1 MPLPLEA
8 ILRPHTECMP
18 VNNGDILVAKGLNVS
33 YGESKVLF
41 DAHLSLK
48 PGQLVTCVGRNG
60 AGKTTLLK
68 TIAGFLK
75 PTSGS
80 ITYNNT
86 NLIGVMSYDIARM
99 GLKYIPQ
106 DKRVFSDLTVREN
119 LELGSYATQDYN
131 WDQVTEYFPRLRQLM
146 DRKGGYLSGG
156 ERQMLMIGRA
166 ILGSPKVLLID
177 EPTEGL
183 APSIVAQLRDVLKE
197 LSRKSALVIVEQNLP
212 LVCAISDKI
221 YAIKEGR
228 IVTEISDEESIR
240 SNICEQYL

>member
-1 MPLPLEA
+1 MEPAMP
-8 ILRPHTECMP
+8 TETESMAMNHDELLA
-18 VNNGDILVAKGLNVS
+18 VRGVNVS

-41 DAHLSLK
+41 DAHLSVRQ
-48 PGQLVTCVGRNG
+48 GQVVACVGRNG

-68 TIAGFLK
+68 SIGGFLK

-80 ITYNNT
+80 ITFNNT
-86 NLIGVMSYDIARM
+86 NLIGLPPYHIARM

-106 DKRVFSDLTVREN
+106 DKKVFSDLTVREN
-119 LELGSYATQDYN
+119 LELGSYATKDYQ
-131 WDQVTEYFPRLRQLM
+131 WDQVTNLFPRLKPLM

-166 ILGSPKVLLID
+166 MLGSPKVLLID

-183 APSIVAQLRDVLKE
+183 APSLVEQLKNVFKE
-197 LSRKSALVIVEQNLP
+197 LSKKTALVVVEQNLS
-212 LVCAISDKI
+212 LVCAISDKV
-221 YAIKEGR
+221 YAIKEGH
-228 IVTEISDEESIR
+228 IITEISDEESIR

>member
-1 MPLPLEA
+1 MAMNSNE
-8 ILRPHTECMP
+8 ILAVR
-18 VNNGDILVAKGLNVS
+18 GLNVS

-41 DAHLSLK
+41 DAHLTVK
-48 PGQLVTCVGRNG
+48 PGQVVSCVGRNG

-68 TIAGFLK
+68 SIGGFLK

-80 ITYNNT
+80 ITFNQT
-86 NLIGVMSYDIARM
+86 DLIGRMPYDIAKM

-106 DKRVFSDLTVREN
+106 DKKVFSDLTVREN
-119 LELGSYATQDYN
+119 LELGSYATKDYN
-131 WDQVTEYFPRLRQLM
+131 WDQVTDLFPKLKPLM
-146 DRKGGYLSGG
+146 DHKGGYLSGG

-183 APSIVAQLRDVLKE
+183 APSVVAQLKSVFKE
-197 LSRKSALVIVEQNLP
+197 LSKKTALVIVEQNLS
-212 LVCAISDKI
+212 LVCAISDKV
-221 YAIKEGR
+221 YAVKEGR
-228 IVTEISDEESIR
+228 IVTEISDEGSIR

>member
-1 MPLPLEA
+1 MPNSE
-8 ILRPHTECMP
+8 ILAVR
-18 VNNGDILVAKGLNVS
+18 GLNVS

-41 DAHLSLK
+41 DAHVILR
-48 PGQLVTCVGRNG
+48 PGELVTCVGRNG

-68 TIAGFLK
+68 SIAGFLK

-80 ITYNNT
+80 ITFNDAS
-86 NLIGVMSYDIARM
+86 LIGLRSYDIAKL
-99 GLKYIPQ
+99 GLKYVPQ

-131 WDQVTEYFPRLRQLM
+131 WDQVTDYFPRLKQLM

-166 ILGSPKVLLID
+166 ILGSPRVLLID

-183 APSIVAQLRDVLKE
+183 APSIVAHLQDVLRE
-197 LSRKSALVIVEQNLP
+197 LGKKAALLIVEQNLP

-221 YAIKEGR
+221 YALKEGR
-228 IVTEISDEESIR
+228 IVAELTNKDSFTP
-240 SNICEQYL
+240 NICERYL

>member
-1 MPLPLEA
+1 MAMNSDE
-8 ILRPHTECMP
+8 
-18 VNNGDILVAKGLNVS
+18 ILVVKGVS
-33 YGESKVLF
+33 VAYGESKVLF
-41 DAHLSLK
+41 DANLSVK
-48 PGQLVTCVGRNG
+48 PGQVVSCVGRNG

-68 TIAGFLK
+68 SIGGFLK

-80 ITYNNT
+80 ITFNHAD
-86 NLIGVMSYDIARM
+86 LIGRMPYDIARM

-106 DKRVFSDLTVREN
+106 DKKVFSDLTVREN
-119 LELGSYATQDYN
+119 LELGSYATKDYD
-131 WDQVTEYFPRLRQLM
+131 WDQVTDLFPKLKSLM
-146 DRKGGYLSGG
+146 DRKAGYLSGG

-183 APSIVAQLRDVLKE
+183 APSIVEQLKNVFKE
-197 LSRKSALVIVEQNLP
+197 LSKKTALVIVEQNLA
-212 LVCAISDKI
+212 LVCTISDKV

-228 IVTEISDEESIR
+228 IVTEISDEEAIR